1 MARHTRWTLFFAILI
16 GAAGVRFWRLT
27 SLPPGFHLDE
37 SFEGLGAWQIL
48 TDSSYRPIFITGYA
62 NALALNS
69 YINAL
74 MFGLFQLLG
83 GEAGP
88 LAMRVTAASFG
99 VLGVAALYGLASE
112 LQKLTKSNLSIAFP
126 FFAAASLA
134 LMRWHIHFSRI
145 GIEPIYVPLIW
156 TGALWLL
163 LRGWRTGGWISFAV
177 CGILVAISLYAYLAA
192 WVIPFL
198 ILLCALLL
206 LLRPTAFGL
215 STFPASQFRSIWA
228 MLRTRQGVGLLIVL
242 LVACLC
248 AIPFTWYTWHNYDTV
263 ILRSSQVVAQGGTDS
278 SEPDS
283 TIWRSIGQTALMYAP
298 FPGFG
303 DGHTRRNIPRE
314 PLLNLWQSLVF
325 YLGLLLALWRLRR
338 PGYAMILIGLI
349 GLLLPGALSNNA
361 PHFHRTLGAAAPTA
375 LLCAIGLDW
384 IWQWRWRK
392 ADQRPTTNDT
402 QQPWI
407 NLRRGRVP
415 LGRVVRQ
422 FSWISLLLLGLGGAT
437 SVHDYFVRWARLPE
451 LYYAFDTGLWQLGQ
465 HLAQVPAAQ
474 PIYLTPRDTIYPTLA
489 FALRNR
495 PGPAPI
501 HFDGRHIIPLTAA
514 VTDQPE
520 LYAVIEYEDFRT
532 SLFLPGIFPTATVQ
546 QEFFDWAGESTVRI
560 YERPANAMPEQLPEF
575 FYPATLGDGIGLLGY
590 DLHPQPVR
598 AGDILY
604 LQLHWLVD
612 AKPTANWTVFTHV
625 LAHDAGNPMLV
636 AGKDNPPGENSLPT
650 TRWQPGWRILDEY
663 QIQLPAD
670 LASGEYSLEI
680 GLYQASGEHLP
691 SDATGVPLGKLVVE

>member
-1 MARHTRWTLFFAILI
+1 MARYTRWTFFFAILI

-99 VLGVAALYGLASE
+99 VLGVAVLYGLASE
-112 LQKLTKSNLSIAFP
+112 LQKLTKSHLSIAFP

-163 LRGWRTGGWISFAV
+163 LRGWRTGGWLSFAG
-177 CGILVAISLYAYLAA
+177 CGILVAMSLYAYLAA
-192 WVIPFL
+192 WIIPFL
-198 ILLCALLL
+198 ILPCVLLL
-206 LLRPTAFGL
+206 LLPHTEPGS
-215 STFPASQFRSIWA
+215 STSRLRHFRSIWTA
-228 MLRTRQGVGLLIVL
+228 FRTRQGVGLLIAL

-248 AIPFTWYTWHNYDTV
+248 ALPFILYTWHNYDTV

-283 TIWRSIGQTALMYAP
+283 TVGRSISQTALMYAP
-298 FPGFG
+298 VAGFG

-314 PLLNLWQSLVF
+314 PLLNLWQSIVF
-325 YLGLLLALWRLRR
+325 YLGLMLALWRLRR

-384 IWQWRWRK
+384 IWQWRRIK
-392 ADQRPTTNDT
+392 AAQGPTSNNA

-407 NLRRGRVP
+407 NLRRWV
-415 LGRVVRQ
+415 LGVGQ

-437 SVHDYFVRWARLPE
+437 SIHDYFVRWARLPDI
-451 LYYAFDTGLWQLGQ
+451 YYAFDTGLWQLGQ
-465 HLAQVPAAQ
+465 RLAQVPAAQ
-474 PIYLTPRDTIYPTLA
+474 PIYLTPRDTVYPTLA

-514 VTDQPE
+514 ATDQPE

-532 SLFLPGIFPTATVQ
+532 SLLLPGIFPTATVE
-546 QEFFDWAGESTVRI
+546 QEFFDWEGERTVRI
-560 YERPANAMPEQLPEF
+560 YERPANAVPEQLPEF
-575 FYPATLGDGIGLLGY
+575 SHVATLGDGIGLLGY
-590 DLHPQPVR
+590 DLHPQPVH
-598 AGDILY
+598 AGEILY
-604 LQLHWLVD
+604 LQLHWLVE
-612 AKPTANWTVFTHV
+612 AKPTADWTVFTHV
-625 LAHDAGNPMLV
+625 LAHDDAGNPTLV

-663 QIQLPAD
+663 QIQLPSD

-680 GLYQASGEHLP
+680 GLYQASGAHLP
-691 SDATGVPLGKLVVE
+691 NDATGVPLGNLVVE